1 MDSAPRIVGAVRVVS
16 PRGVLALA
24 LRPRLLLRTFSVLE
38 AVVFPRLLLRTFS
51 VLVAVVF
58 PLVFWLIWF
67 YRLRVLCAPAEPTAR
82 IGPRAVGGSN
92 IW

>member
-24 LRPRLLLRTFSVLE
+24 LR
-38 AVVFPRLLLRTFS
+38 PRLLLRTFS